1 MYFLLFLLLFFCFV
15 LYLIFFA
22 CFEAGIYQLLNTH
35 MSFIFGLRIM
45 MSSKFACLLDGVK
58 RRFQQ

>member
-1 MYFLLFLLLFFCFV
+1 MNFPLLDSLHVVRLV
-15 LYLIFFA
+15 LNDVHISYD
-22 CFEAGIYQLLNTH
+22 TH

-58 RRFQQ
+58 RHFQQ